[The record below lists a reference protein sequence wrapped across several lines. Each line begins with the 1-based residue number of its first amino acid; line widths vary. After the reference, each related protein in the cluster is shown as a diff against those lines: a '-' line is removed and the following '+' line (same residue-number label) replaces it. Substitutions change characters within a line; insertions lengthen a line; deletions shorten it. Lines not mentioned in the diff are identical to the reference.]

1 MIQNKT
7 RIDCKD
13 FDFVFRVAAF
23 TDCNAVKRYFGEFS
37 RAKKTTD
44 KEILDYC

>member
-23 TDCNAVKRYFGEFS
+23 TECNAIKRYFGEFS
-37 RAKKTTD
+37 RAKKPQI
-44 KEILDYC
+44 KKY